1 MDGFALSDSQ
11 NSSIEVVYE
20 LMHNTS
26 GHFVSLRAKECT
38 DNNCSSI
45 RDQDR

>member
-11 NSSIEVVYE
+11 NGSIDVVYE

-26 GHFVSLRAKECT
+26 GHFASLRRKESS
-38 DNNCSSI
+38 DNDS
-45 RDQDR
+45 DRYS

>member
-11 NSSIEVVYE
+11 NGSIDVVYE

-26 GHFVSLRAKECT
+26 GHFVSIRAGECT
-38 DNNCSSI
+38 DKRFRCYS
-45 RDQDR
+45 